1 MSTAR
6 VMLSSLIGTKTNT
19 NLKMELGATVRR
31 IILADMPQPTLGEIV
46 RTGFCCAVL
55 YLQ

>member
-6 VMLSSLIGTKTNT
+6 VMLSSLIGTKTS